1 MLKELRISN
10 FRCYVDTTIHFN
22 GTAILVG
29 KNNAGKSTSIE
40 ALKIIS
46 TVVRKYKT
54 SRYMFPPEWVNE
66 RFYGISPNVENM
78 NISDRGIFHMYGE
91 PPAIIEALFSNG
103 TSIKAYVGEGLDI
116 FAIIF
121 DEDGTPVQTA
131 KQAKKVVLPQIE
143 VLPQISAVLDSE
155 KLLNQKT
162 VDGNR
167 ATRLASR
174 NFRNQLFYYNENF
187 PAFRQLVESTWER
200 LRVNPVETSYADDGR
215 YLSFFVRVNDFEAEI
230 GWMGHGLQMWIQTMW
245 FISQCSSDTIVV
257 LDEPD
262 VYMHADL
269 QRRLVRL
276 VMPMFSQVIIATH
289 SLEIIEEV
297 PSDCIIPIN
306 ASKRQVL
313 PIGDEKSLQLLTK
326 ELDNSLNIDLA
337 RIFVANKF
345 IIWDSDET
353 SRKILSAFQAILYP
367 QALHSIITYP
377 KAFVKGNNAWNDAKA
392 IIKAFSANNVN
403 LKMYAIF
410 NRSSKIAED
419 VDLLQADA
427 ELHHTVLHIWK
438 RRELDNYAI
447 HTEAITNYL
456 TRYSK
461 SGDVDASLVEEQI
474 DDVVSILFDEAQ
486 QRGYASSSDLPLD
499 VISGRAF
506 FNILSKWTQIEYGIT
521 ISARQVVAML
531 SPTQVPSEIKK
542 VITMLT
548 DNEK

>member
-40 ALKIIS
+40 ALKIVS

-54 SRYMFPPEWVNE
+54 ARYVFPPEWVDE
-66 RFYGISPNVENM
+66 RYYGISPNVENM

-91 PPAIIEALFSNG
+91 APAIIEAQFTNG

-116 FAIIF
+116 FAIIY
-121 DEDGTPVQTA
+121 DEDGNPVQSS
-131 KQAKKVVLPQIE
+131 KQAKVVTLPQIE
-143 VLPQISAVLDSE
+143 VLPQISAVLDNE

-174 NFRNQLFYYNENF
+174 NFRNQLYYYNENY

-200 LRVNPVETSYADDGR
+200 LRVNPIETSYGDDGR

-306 ASKRQVL
+306 ASKRKVL

-353 SRKILSAFQAILYP
+353 SRKILSAFQAVLRP

-377 KAFVKGNNAWNDAKA
+377 KAYVKGDNAWNDAKA

-410 NRSSKIAED
+410 NHGSRLTED
-419 VDLLQADA
+419 IDLLQADA
-427 ELHHTVLHIWK
+427 EIHHTTLHIWK

-447 HTEAITNYL
+447 HNEAIINYL
-456 TRYSK
+456 ARYSK

-474 DDVVSILFDEAQ
+474 NDVMSILFDEAQ
-486 QRGYASSSDLPLD
+486 QRGYASASDLPLD

-521 ISARQVVAML
+521 ISARQVVGML
-531 SPTQVPSEIKK
+531 SPAQIPTEIKK
-542 VITMLT
+542 VIAMLT

>member
-10 FRCYVDTTIHFN
+10 FRCYVDTTIQFN

-46 TVVRKYKT
+46 TIVRKYKT
-54 SRYMFPPEWVNE
+54 ARYIFPPEWVDE

-91 PPAIIEALFSNG
+91 APAIIEALFGNG
-103 TSIKAYVGEGLDI
+103 TSIKAYVGKGLDT

-121 DEDGTPVQTA
+121 DEDGCPVQNARHA
-131 KQAKKVVLPQIE
+131 KTVTLPKIE
-143 VLPQISAVLDSE
+143 VLPQISAVLDNE
-155 KLLNQKT
+155 KLLNKKT

-187 PAFRQLVESTWER
+187 SAFKHLVESTWEC
-200 LRVNPVETSYADDGR
+200 LKVNPIETSYDNDGCC
-215 YLSFFVRVNDFEAEI
+215 LSFFVRVNNFEAEI
-230 GWMGHGLQMWIQTMW
+230 AWMGHGLQMWIQTMW

-276 VMPMFSQVIIATH
+276 VMPMFSQVVIATH

-297 PSDCIIPIN
+297 PTDCIIPIN
-306 ASKRQVL
+306 SSRRTVH

-326 ELDNSLNIDLA
+326 ELDNALNIDLA

-353 SRKILSAFQAILYP
+353 SRRILSAYQSVLHP
-367 QALHSIITYP
+367 HALHSIITYP
-377 KAFVKGNNAWNDAKA
+377 KAFVKGNNAWNDAKS
-392 IIKAFSANNVN
+392 IIKAFASNNMN
-403 LKMYAIF
+403 LKMYAIL
-410 NRSSKIAED
+410 NHGGKKPEEI
-419 VDLLQADA
+419 DLLHADA
-427 ELHHTVLHIWK
+427 ELHNTTLHVWK
-438 RRELDNYAI
+438 RREIDNYAI
-447 HTEAITNYL
+447 NIEAITNYL
-456 TRYSK
+456 THRSK
-461 SGDVDASLVEEQI
+461 SGNVDVALVEEQVN
-474 DDVVSILFDEAQ
+474 DVISILFDEAQ
-486 QRGYASSSDLPLD
+486 QRRHASPSDNPLD
-499 VISGRAF
+499 VIPGRAF

-521 ISARQVVAML
+521 ISARQIVGIL
-531 SPTQVPSEIKK
+531 SPDQVPSEIKK

-548 DNEK
+548 DDK